1 MASQITPGEFFNT
14 QEKQNPADS
23 TQLSV
28 LKRLFSDPSVS
39 VSELARLASIPIL
52 KDLQKDSNVPPN
64 PYAFWRPIANA
75 VKVLPEYHDK
85 LVEFMIELQKIQCP
99 GTYNLIDGYRQFWA
113 EEAWSCESS
122 TSPLSCHALLICF
135 VSDDS
140 SISTSSTEQGA
151 WMNLNIFSAKLSA
164 TKIPALDELDRG
176 GNTLRDTLENIQSN
190 SSGEDLKIFNGLI
203 PAAAVWI
210 EICGKEIYAQEGE
223 IAGGWPGDDNE
234 TSEWNGKRG
243 SSKERFAFWRSRFQD
258 LSTYHKGGINEEV
271 RKTSRETADLMVKIE
286 SST

>member
-1 MASQITPGEFFNT
+1 MKSTSPSQQHFLRFSEFYTLLTAIQTHQTVPVFQGQRTLHFFSFLPLKMASQITPEFFNT

-190 SSGEDLKIFNGLI
+190 SSGEDLCARGRD
-203 PAAAVWI
+203 
-210 EICGKEIYAQEGE
+210 CGRVA
-223 IAGGWPGDDNE
+223 
-234 TSEWNGKRG
+234 R
-243 SSKERFAFWRSRFQD
+243 R
-258 LSTYHKGGINEEV
+258 
-271 RKTSRETADLMVKIE
+271 
-286 SST
+286 